1 MDIRHPTLGI
11 GKKINLNKI
20 QVFQNITIRK
30 ITNTLHF
37 VSNMTLHKNLALKQ
51 LKKNQKC
58 SAKFLY

>member
-1 MDIRHPTLGI
+1 MDIRYQTLRI

-20 QVFQNITIRK
+20 QVFQNITLRK

-37 VSNMTLHKNLALKQ
+37 VSKMTLLKDLALKQ

-58 SAKFLY
+58 SAKFLN